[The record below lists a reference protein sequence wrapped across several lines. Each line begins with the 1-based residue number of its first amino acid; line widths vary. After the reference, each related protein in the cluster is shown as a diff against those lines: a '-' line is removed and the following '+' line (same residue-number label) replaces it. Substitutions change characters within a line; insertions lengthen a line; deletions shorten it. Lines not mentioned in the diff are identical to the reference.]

1 MIIINKCFFPVHG
14 FSSSCTP
21 MDMDLGC
28 DSLNLLIQNSG
39 VLLCLAIS
47 YLWWVEKSY
56 WFSASLAFSYVKIGI
71 DDFQAF
77 NVSEKKKKK
86 TVVVYKVLWIDIWA
100 GYTSLRFDIHIMT
113 THHSSLLIKLLWTQG
128 CGIYQVRCKHDPVA
142 VEFMIPVGK
151 ITVKTQILIF
161 IWILCT
167 LKLLNKVT
175 CIFQSISF

>member
-1 MIIINKCFFPVHG
+1 MVSLAAVLPWTWILAVTLSTCLSRIRGFCFALQSHIYGGLRKVIDFQLLWFFPMLRLELMT
-14 FSSSCTP
+14 SK
-21 MDMDLGC
+21 
-28 DSLNLLIQNSG
+28 LLTCQR
-39 VLLCLAIS
+39 
-47 YLWWVEKSY
+47 
-56 WFSASLAFSYVKIGI
+56 
-71 DDFQAF
+71 
-77 NVSEKKKKK
+77 KKKK

-142 VEFMIPVGK
+142 IEFMIPVGK